1 MIFDNAANKVLSLIA
16 GRAASINFG
25 TIIYIGLST
34 TSPVKD
40 GSNITEP
47 VGNGYARVPIS
58 KYGESLSLKMSDP
71 AAGAGGVITN
81 EDTIF
86 FPKATGAW
94 NTITHAVIFDALTG
108 GNPIVGGALGT
119 SKSPV
124 ANQVT
129 IIEPGELDISLT

>member
-40 GSNITEP
+40 GTNITEP
-47 VGNGYARVPIS
+47 VGNGYARVPIG

-71 AAGAGGVITN
+71 AAGAITN
-81 EDTIF
+81 ADTIF

-94 NTITHAVIFDALTG
+94 GTITHAVIFDALTG
-108 GNPIVGGALGT
+108 GNAIVGGALGT